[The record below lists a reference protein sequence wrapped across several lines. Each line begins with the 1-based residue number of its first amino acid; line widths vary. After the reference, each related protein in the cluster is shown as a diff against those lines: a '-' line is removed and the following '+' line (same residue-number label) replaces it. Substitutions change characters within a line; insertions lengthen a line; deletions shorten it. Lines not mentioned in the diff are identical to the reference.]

1 VLNNNFIITGK
12 MIQAEPTAVNS
23 DLKKELSLSRDSGV
37 L

>member
-1 VLNNNFIITGK
+1 